1 MAVPQRLQDLC
12 ALLYRAITRA
22 AVGNLPVRALLLL
35 ALAVVVSLVV
45 WAAPWPAATLDM
57 LASPSGSKSR
67 IAPLAHPFAHPPSNP
82 PPPPYLPFPIPCCS
96 PPSSSR
102 WHECPSRR
110 CSPCAHGGS
119 PTSAELYEAWAHLFA
134 LDSPV
139 PPPAIAMPASLPPA
153 PHLEDCAVRTALRL
167 ASEHTGARQTAAG
180 NGEEEERGEGEAPE
194 WARASAACGNVPQ
207 PPWVRRWQTFPSV
220 CSAGR
225 DATRTGA
232 HWGGFRWHIG
242 SGMGR
247 VLVWNAV
254 RGADAANLGST
265 REVQRDLWAHQ
276 FPPGSWALSVAVSS
290 QRVLVPMPG
299 SFLPANHPHCHAV
312 NESGSLHCYFVR
324 SVSPACEAAAMQQ
337 YRLAAS
343 PPCRPLAQL
352 TSALASNDSL
362 VCALATLHPSSRPDS
377 AAARAWGNAYKQRP
391 YLVEERGVMV
401 NATEEHMQAY
411 WWQAQALR
419 FLLRWPSALLCHAT
433 NRMRHSAYGLQAA
446 EHSAEYMKEQREIVT
461 ALRSDPPD
469 PNPGVH
475 LRAEAAILT
484 TRDYTKHP
492 NLETEVWP
500 GLGYAGCGYASETGS
515 AGEDRG
521 GREAEKVGGTGG
533 GGWTIGSWTIGGWS
547 IASWGI
553 GAADEEDVVEE
564 KPAPLLMYERVGRE
578 VVMPR
583 PVVSMHVEHQAPGH
597 AGASADVLLPLLS
610 LAYRLRQHDPSL
622 QFAWLSADD
631 LNMSQQLSTLTRP
644 HLQSS
649 WSFLHPYGT
658 DLQEHNPV
666 AAMFSNLLI
675 SSDATDFAGCL
686 VFCLR
691 QMCTTSCQH
700 T

>member
-57 LASPSGSKSR
+57 LASP
-67 IAPLAHPFAHPPSNP
+67 
-82 PPPPYLPFPIPCCS
+82 
-96 PPSSSR
+96 
-102 WHECPSRR
+102 
-110 CSPCAHGGS
+110 S

-207 PPWVRRWQTFPSV
+207 PPWVR
-220 CSAGR
+220 
-225 DATRTGA
+225 
-232 HWGGFRWHIG
+232 
-242 SGMGR
+242 
-247 VLVWNAV
+247 
-254 RGADAANLGST
+254 GADAANLGST

-276 FPPGSWALSVAVSS
+276 FPPGSCEGRRLLLVHWPHLPLPPQDDHGSSNANRNLTQNSSLTQDSSNNSNNSSGSGGDSSSRDEESSSTSGSSSSGGESGFWSVTSASVVAEQLAAMAGALSVAVSS
-290 QRVLVPMPG
+290 RRVLVPMPG

-500 GLGYAGCGYASETGS
+500 GLGYAGCGYASETGG

-578 VVMPR
+578 VAMPR

-610 LAYRLRQHDPSL
+610 LAYRLRQHDPTL

-631 LNMSQQLSTLTRP
+631 L
-644 HLQSS
+644 
-649 WSFLHPYGT
+649 
-658 DLQEHNPV
+658 
-666 AAMFSNLLI
+666 
-675 SSDATDFAGCL
+675 
-686 VFCLR
+686 
-691 QMCTTSCQH
+691 
-700 T
+700 